1 MLKCHMEKKNLI
13 FFFQM
18 FLKHLPS
25 YDKVM
30 GLAAKLIGFM
40 FYFCHVLALEKLLG
54 RNPWTSVFSSVKQDC
69 MDLMSRKDLMI

>member
-1 MLKCHMEKKNLI
+1 MAKSIFKMLKCHMEKKNLI
-13 FFFQM
+13 FFLQM

-54 RNPWTSVFSSVKQDC
+54 
-69 MDLMSRKDLMI
+69 

>member
-30 GLAAKLIGFM
+30 GLAAKLIVFM
-40 FYFCHVLALEKLLG
+40 FYFCHVLALEKLLR
-54 RNPWTSVFSSVKQDC
+54 RNP
-69 MDLMSRKDLMI
+69 

>member
-1 MLKCHMEKKNLI
+1 MFGKKYFQNVKMPYGEKNLI
-13 FFFQM
+13 FFLQM

-40 FYFCHVLALEKLLG
+40 FYFCRVLALEKLLG
-54 RNPWTSVFSSVKQDC
+54 WNPWTSVFSSVK
-69 MDLMSRKDLMI
+69 